1 MQGEVAQLDAT
12 QRDITNPVS
21 TGVRDVVHDEANDAA
36 HLAVGNINSGPAGG
50 SSPGGRVTIT
60 FRAYQRGEWI
70 VMDAVSVDSVNPA
83 EAQAIA
89 DRYARDPEQEAH
101 FYDRSLRKVAVDQC
115 VRAAIN
121 DGSFTVL
128 MGLGRGL
135 AVTRNL
141 VASVTLLLQNVGTA
155 GPVIE
160 EEEL

>member
-1 MQGEVAQLDAT
+1 MVT
-12 QRDITNPVS
+12 
-21 TGVRDVVHDEANDAA
+21 DV
-36 HLAVGNINSGPAGG
+36 
-50 SSPGGRVTIT
+50 
-60 FRAYQRGEWI
+60 
-70 VMDAVSVDSVNPA
+70 VSVDSDHPV

-89 DRYARDPEQEAH
+89 ERYARDPEQEVH

-115 VRAAIN
+115 VRAAID

-141 VASVTLLLQNVGTA
+141 VTSVTELFENVGTA

-160 EEEL
+160 EEEEEL